1 MMSAELRWLAAY
13 VALSRPE
20 SLAQLIS
27 IGPLAKLREMIEG
40 GPPSGI
46 LTRFNDMFEDL
57 ELATHARAT
66 EVMREL
72 GWKDEA

>member
-1 MMSAELRWLAAY
+1 MRW
-13 VALSRPE
+13 
-20 SLAQLIS
+20 SLEKVPCVCAS
-27 IGPLAKLREMIEG
+27 MIEG